1 MRSLVLR
8 FLLLSLWGGAAALGA
23 WAACAV
29 LRRCHAP
36 SRLLCWLWLAVGL
49 RFALPGGIP
58 LALPRPRSEPL
69 AEAAEAVQGFA
80 RSPAAVT
87 ASPLPAAPAA
97 GPRWYEGL
105 TVWHLLFVLW
115 LAGVAALALRALWGY
130 ARLRR
135 GVATAYKTGDGCFGG
150 VPAPFTLG
158 ILRPRIY
165 LPDSLTG
172 PAREAVRLHEQ
183 THIRRGD
190 PVTKPLYYAVVCL
203 HWFNPLAWLAFRQFE
218 RTMESACDEAAVR
231 GQSPQARA
239 LYCESLLAFALQGR
253 TVPGSLAF
261 GQGSVKERIGHLL
274 RYRRLGAGALALCV
288 AAVAVCTTACMMQ
301 PTVESA
307 ASPETAAPT
316 AETAEGAATDETA
329 APAAA
334 APTGTLPD
342 MAGAFL
348 CPVPDYTYI
357 SRHKSDSH
365 RGDDLCATR
374 GADIVAAADG
384 IVQTAGWH
392 YSYGYYVI
400 LTHDAADGHRW
411 RSLYSHMLEEPLVA
425 EGETV
430 TAGQVLGAV
439 GSTGNATGNHCHFE
453 LYRDVTLME
462 PRYFTAYKTGD
473 TAVLTA
479 QKVRELEEETANAL
493 AALSSDSIVADPY
506 ASVADSITFW
516 PALQEYKYISCTFGL
531 GGHPGVDFS
540 ADEGTPVYAVADGIV
555 ADAGYDKD
563 MGYYL
568 RLNHGVDA
576 DGKSYVSLYT
586 HLRQQ
591 PEPEVGTIVDAE
603 QLVGYV
609 GSTGTSTGN
618 HLHLELL
625 VDGENTD
632 PLACIPH

>member
-87 ASPLPAAPAA
+87 ASPLPAAAAPAA

-105 TVWHLLFVLW
+105 TAWHLLFALW

-135 GVATAYKTGDGCFGG
+135 SVATAYKTGDGCFGG

-231 GQSPQARA
+231 GQNPQARA

-274 RYRRLGAGALALCV
+274 RFRRLGKPALALCV

-307 ASPETAAPT
+307 ASPETASPT
-316 AETAEGAATDETA
+316 AETAEGAATAETA

-357 SRHKSDSH
+357 SLFGGGTWQH
-365 RGDDLCATR
+365 RGDDLCAPR
-374 GADIVAAADG
+374 GTDIVAAADG
-384 IVQTAGWH
+384 VVQTAGWH
-392 YSYGYYVI
+392 SAYGYYVV
-400 LTHDAADGHRW
+400 LDHGTMADGHSW
-411 RSLYSHMLEEPLVA
+411 RSLYAHMLEEPPVT

-430 TAGQVLGAV
+430 AAGQVIGQV

-453 LYRDVTLME
+453 LYRDELRVE
-462 PRYFTAYKTGD
+462 PRYFAAYKNGD
-473 TAVLTA
+473 TAVLTGEKA
-479 QKVRELEEETANAL
+479 AEIEQLRQTAGQLLQEIDDLTEQMETESDGETLRELNRQLEEKLDEL
-493 AALSSDSIVADPY
+493 AARMAEAGDPAAEELSPSEAAAREALDT
-506 ASVADSITFW
+506 ASEELNAYLD
-516 PALQEYKYISCTFGL
+516 AAA
-531 GGHPGVDFS
+531 GG
-540 ADEGTPVYAVADGIV
+540 
-555 ADAGYDKD
+555 
-563 MGYYL
+563 
-568 RLNHGVDA
+568 
-576 DGKSYVSLYT
+576 
-586 HLRQQ
+586 
-591 PEPEVGTIVDAE
+591 
-603 QLVGYV
+603 
-609 GSTGTSTGN
+609 
-618 HLHLELL
+618 
-625 VDGENTD
+625 
-632 PLACIPH
+632 